1 MKRSPSLIAISIENH
16 PRQPVAL
23 APDSAMQLRIYFF
36 VAPDIPPP
44 ARFTTEKIEIEILPA
59 VGKTARHNL

>member
-1 MKRSPSLIAISIENH
+1 LVAVSIENH

-23 APDSAMQLRIYFF
+23 APDNAMQLRIYFSSLPIF
-36 VAPDIPPP
+36 RRLRDSPL
-44 ARFTTEKIEIEILPA
+44 EKIEIEILPA